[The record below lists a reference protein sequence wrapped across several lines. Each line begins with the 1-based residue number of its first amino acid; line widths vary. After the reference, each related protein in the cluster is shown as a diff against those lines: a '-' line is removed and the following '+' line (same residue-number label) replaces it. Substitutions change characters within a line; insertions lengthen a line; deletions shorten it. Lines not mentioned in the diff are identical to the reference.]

1 MDLIDGIR
9 SFIAVVET
17 GSFTAAGQRLGIS
30 NKLAGKYV
38 AGLEARLGR
47 PLFYR
52 TTRAVS
58 LTDAGEDYLPHARKV
73 LSALEEAEAA
83 LDAPDGALTG
93 RLRITCGT
101 TMGELCVADAVRQF
115 LDENPAMRV
124 DLHLSDGYT
133 DLAAGGFDLAVRIG
147 VPRDSSLR
155 MRRVGQTTPRIA
167 ASPAYLAT
175 HGTPLHPQD
184 LAQHRAILDL
194 NEETP
199 GRWHF
204 DAPNGEGVAAVIT
217 GAMSINS
224 ASVTIAQAI
233 AGKGLIRVPDIFLAP
248 ALATGKLVLLL
259 NDYSIGARPIHLLS
273 HPTAFRQKNISA
285 FGQVMRAQL
294 DRICAI

>member
-9 SFIAVVET
+9 SFVAVVET
-17 GSFTAAGQRLGIS
+17 GTFTAAGQRLGIS
-30 NKLAGKYV
+30 NKLVGKYV

-47 PLFYR
+47 PLLYR

-73 LSALEEAEAA
+73 LAALEEAEAA
-83 LDAPDGALTG
+83 LDAPDGTLSG

-101 TMGELCVADAVRQF
+101 TMGELCVAGAVRQF

-124 DLHLSDGYT
+124 DLHLSDGFT

-155 MRRVGQTTPRIA
+155 MRRVGQTMPRIA
-167 ASPAYLAT
+167 ASPDYLAR
-175 HGTPLHPQD
+175 HGTPCHPQD
-184 LAQHRAILDL
+184 LAHHRAILDL
-194 NEETP
+194 NEDHP

-204 DAPNGEGVAAVIT
+204 HNQRGEEVSTTIT
-217 GAMSINS
+217 GTMFVNS
-224 ASVTIAQAI
+224 ATVTIAQAI
-233 AGKGLIRVPDIFLAP
+233 AGQGLIRAPDIFLAP
-248 ALATGKLVLLL
+248 ALAEGKLVRLLD
-259 NDYSIGARPIHLLS
+259 DYRIDTRPIHLLS
-273 HPTAFRQKNISA
+273 HPTGFRQKKITA
-285 FGQVMRAQL
+285 FGQVMRDQL